1 MKNLTTLK
9 RSAALLLVMLTLAA
23 FPMQQGVSGP
33 VDMDTEIQN
42 AYDPTGT
49 WNYEVE
55 TPDGNLTGEMTIK
68 KVDGEFEVKIE
79 SDVYG
84 TLELEDITF
93 EKMVMEASIE
103 IEGDQIEFEWEF
115 DGDSMEGTV
124 YSGEDELAMT
134 AERASK

>member
-1 MKNLTTLK
+1 MKKITTLK
-9 RSAALLLVMLTLAA
+9 RSAILAMVALLLIA
-23 FPMQQGVSGP
+23 FPVQYGVSASLSQDAE
-33 VDMDTEIQN
+33 VQK
-42 AYDPTGT
+42 AYDPSGT

-55 TPDGNLTGEMTIK
+55 TPEGTLTGEMTIK
-68 KVDGEFEVKIE
+68 KADDQFEVVIE

-103 IEGDQIEFEWEF
+103 IEGDQIEFEWKF
-115 DGDSMEGTV
+115 DGDSMEGAA

-134 AERASK
+134 AERKSK